1 MQASDFKTFFYRY
14 EKLNLLPWS
23 YLVILIINNVGGG
36 WGAWKSTRLV
46 LFILQIPAQLT
57 VNDIKY
63 KIDDILLDTSLIVAN
78 DGKDLKSV
86 AKMLMS
92 TPSKRIDR

>member
-1 MQASDFKTFFYRY
+1 M
-14 EKLNLLPWS
+14 
-23 YLVILIINNVGGG
+23 
-36 WGAWKSTRLV
+36 
-46 LFILQIPAQLT
+46 LQIPAQLT